1 MAPSLESSVHG
12 TLPFPPQTSPVRA
25 VAKLLADTMAARAS
39 SSSQPTNT
47 IIPTS
52 EPPRTPSRSQAV
64 VEALTGTSAAYL
76 LSPTPL
82 SAHTAP
88 PKYHATPISPM
99 KSRYTHLLNREPSS
113 AIEAI
118 YQEALQESEAR
129 NQAQKQSRINLQAT
143 VILQGGYLNEVHQRM
158 YNREQKEAG
167 KKATGKLIGDGLPR
181 VLTDDKFVEEVA
193 KHDQAQKRKA
203 EEKEERKAEKERHA
217 KAMERWKEACR
228 ARDERVKVQ
237 KEQYHRAL
245 EEWEDERQQAKA
257 ERQRIGWQKPTLGPV
272 EKKPERPK
280 RVQAQPADDEGSERG
295 TGGRERDGDGL

>member
-1 MAPSLESSVHG
+1 
-12 TLPFPPQTSPVRA
+12 
-25 VAKLLADTMAARAS
+25 
-39 SSSQPTNT
+39 
-47 IIPTS
+47 
-52 EPPRTPSRSQAV
+52 
-64 VEALTGTSAAYL
+64 
-76 LSPTPL
+76 
-82 SAHTAP
+82 
-88 PKYHATPISPM
+88 
-99 KSRYTHLLNREPSS
+99 
-113 AIEAI
+113 
-118 YQEALQESEAR
+118 
-129 NQAQKQSRINLQAT
+129 
-143 VILQGGYLNEVHQRM
+143 M

-257 ERQRIGWQKPTLGPV
+257 ERRRIGWQKPTLGPV

-280 RVQAQPADDEGSERG
+280 RVQVQPADDEGSD
-295 TGGRERDGDGL
+295 REEPEDESETEMDYDN